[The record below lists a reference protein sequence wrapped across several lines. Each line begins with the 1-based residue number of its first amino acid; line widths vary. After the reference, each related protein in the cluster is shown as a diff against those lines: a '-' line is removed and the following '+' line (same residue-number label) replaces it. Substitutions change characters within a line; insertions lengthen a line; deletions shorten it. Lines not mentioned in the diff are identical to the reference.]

1 VCVLLTI
8 WVHRRESARSERQ
21 AAETRQPLAK
31 DGGFQLILRSPY
43 LRWIALLILLLNVVN
58 TMGGFLLNTLV
69 EQSAVQAAG
78 AGDAFRSERGAF
90 IGEFFG
96 SFYGWQNLLGL
107 LIQMF
112 LVSRIFQYLG
122 VRGAIFVLPCIALG
136 GYTALVLA
144 PVLAVVRYTK
154 LLENATDYSL
164 QNTIRHALYLP
175 TSREAKYKAKAT
187 VDTFFVRTGDA
198 LQALL
203 VYLGSS
209 AGLAVTGF
217 AIMNVFFA
225 FLWFGIAGA
234 IYREHKKITQQA

>member
-1 VCVLLTI
+1 MHC
-8 WVHRRESARSERQ
+8 
-21 AAETRQPLAK
+21 
-31 DGGFQLILRSPY
+31 
-43 LRWIALLILLLNVVN
+43 
-58 TMGGFLLNTLV
+58 
-69 EQSAVQAAG
+69 
-78 AGDAFRSERGAF
+78 
-90 IGEFFG
+90 
-96 SFYGWQNLLGL
+96 
-107 LIQMF
+107 
-112 LVSRIFQYLG
+112 
-122 VRGAIFVLPCIALG
+122 LG

-217 AIMNVFFA
+217 ATMNVFFV
-225 FLWFGIAGA
+225 FLWFGIAVA